1 MNSNFVFSTPLPCV
15 PLIHHNIPNLTPDDQ
30 MIPSIPLT
38 SSMAPT
44 RSRPR
49 SFRLRS
55 VFKAG
60 QALSPMSPKYK
71 SLYYNIHSCNNAL
84 FTSCNLVLVS
94 YLWIR
99 LQQVMLLK
107 VRWSICALH

>member
-1 MNSNFVFSTPLPCV
+1 MCILHYISSTPLPCV

-38 SSMAPT
+38 STMAPT

-71 SLYYNIHSCNNAL
+71 PAHLNFHS
-84 FTSCNLVLVS
+84 FDDT
-94 YLWIR
+94 
-99 LQQVMLLK
+99 
-107 VRWSICALH
+107 